1 MMKVDTYKYFVV
13 AGLWL
18 LSIFQKDH
26 TLSAQAWNA
35 GCTGANYCDI
45 GTIVPT
51 SAIQTVPSS
60 SFCTVMG
67 GSGHSNN
74 FNAGSSKFI
83 KLQFAATAGQKY
95 SFSLRT
101 FGGGTNNG
109 SGIEIISTACPAGS
123 SYVATSYTAY
133 GTQYSQMRNCLGWT
147 APATQTYYIQLSG
160 GTCGCN
166 FFGCCG
172 PSGFETEAVD
182 FSYATSASGSGS
194 CSCSSGVLLPIDLVQ
209 FKAIQNK
216 EGIKIEWA
224 TASES
229 NNKYFTV
236 ERSMDGN
243 YFIPIATI
251 KGAGTSYV
259 AKQYSTLDT
268 EPNKGI
274 NYYRLKQTDHN
285 GESSFSGIVSVTR
298 LDNDKWL
305 GDLYPNPAENE
316 TFFEI
321 YSGGEATAL
330 IELTDLT
337 GRVVYLRNEAVTEGT
352 QTLAI
357 PTSDLAKGLY
367 SLRISL
373 ENGRVVP
380 VKKLVKN

>member
-1 MMKVDTYKYFVV
+1 MRFPAFKYIVV
-13 AGLWL
+13 GVLWL
-18 LSIFQKDH
+18 LSVFQKDH
-26 TLSAQAWNA
+26 ALSAQAWNA
-35 GCTGANYCDI
+35 ACSGANYCDI

-60 SFCTVMG
+60 SFCAVMG
-67 GSGHSNN
+67 GSSHSNN

-95 SFSLRT
+95 CFSLRT
-101 FGGGTNNG
+101 FGSVTNNG
-109 SGIEIISTACPAGS
+109 SGIEIISTACPTGS

-133 GTQYSQMRNCLGWT
+133 GTQYSQMRNCLAWT

-172 PSGFETEAVD
+172 STGFETEAVD

-194 CSCSSGVLLPIDLVQ
+194 CSCASGVLLPIDLVQ

-216 EGIKIEWA
+216 EGILIEWA
-224 TASES
+224 TASET

-243 YFIPIATI
+243 YFIPIAKI
-251 KGAGTSYV
+251 NGAGTSYI
-259 AKQYSTLDT
+259 AKQYSTLDR
-268 EPNKGI
+268 EPNRGI
-274 NYYRLKQTDHN
+274 NYYRLKQTDYN
-285 GESSFSGIVSVTR
+285 GESSYSAIVSVTR
-298 LDNDKWL
+298 LDTDKWL
-305 GDLYPNPAENE
+305 GDVYPNPAENE

-321 YSGGEATAL
+321 YSGAEATAL
-330 IELTDLT
+330 VELTDLT
-337 GRVVYLRNEAVTEGT
+337 GRVVYSQTAHVTEGT

-357 PTSDLAKGLY
+357 ATADLAKGLY
-367 SLRISL
+367 SLRVSL
-373 ENGRVVP
+373 ENGRLVS